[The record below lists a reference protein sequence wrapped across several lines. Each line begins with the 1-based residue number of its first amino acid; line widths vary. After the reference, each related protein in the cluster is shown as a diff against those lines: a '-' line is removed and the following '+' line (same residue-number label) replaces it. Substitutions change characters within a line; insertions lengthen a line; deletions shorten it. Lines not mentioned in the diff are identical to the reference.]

1 MKKITLIGT
10 AESSPLIKQ
19 VENKELAIFRIAVTK
34 YGNGKAGKPYM
45 ERTWHEVICKKKK
58 LVSKARLYITKGTP
72 VAVEVDIIYGKCV
85 VTSMLTMKP

>member
-19 VENKELAIFRIAVTK
+19 VENKELAIFRISVTK

-45 ERTWHEVICKKKK
+45 ERTWHEVICKKKN
-58 LVSKARLYITKGTP
+58 LVSKARLSITKGTP
-72 VAVEVDIIYGKCV
+72 IAVETVLMFGKLV